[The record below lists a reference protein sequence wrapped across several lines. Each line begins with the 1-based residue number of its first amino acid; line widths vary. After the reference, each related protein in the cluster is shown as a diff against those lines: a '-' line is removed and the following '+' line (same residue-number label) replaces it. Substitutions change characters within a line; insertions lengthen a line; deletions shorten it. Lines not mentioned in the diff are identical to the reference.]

1 MPRLC
6 LFVLVLLLTAFPA
19 TAKLSVK
26 NKPQIRVTTSF
37 ANFDARIMNHWGGGG
52 GATWTISND
61 SVHPF
66 VGREFGGAKRKQI
79 AGTRSFG
86 SGYPWDKDDPTT
98 LSGRGFPFGTWPI
111 WWGND
116 FMGTDEYNSTKDT
129 IRPGGQLVT
138 APVQLIKAGSPF
150 TNATEDEMY
159 YVLGDTQSVTF
170 MMISFVTWCNV
181 KPAWPTKFD
190 PLSPNTPIRLENVF
204 QYYRASSFALASTLY
219 NNTFARTS
227 IANSTE
233 SSPLPGQVEYSD
245 YRRCV
250 DSVISNALPVMNKP
264 PVVVKKSVTYGIIF
278 GIFGIPML
286 IAAVLVVVWVSMA
299 IGAIFS
305 GTKLRIK
312 QSATRKAREQ
322 EERQAALAYESFP

>member
-1 MPRLC
+1 MRPL
-6 LFVLVLLLTAFPA
+6 LVLVIAFQALTSPA
-19 TAKLSVK
+19 SAKLDVK
-26 NKPQIRVTTSF
+26 NKPQIRATTSF
-37 ANFDARIMNHWGGGG
+37 ANFDARIMDHWGGGG

-66 VGREFGGAKRKQI
+66 VGRQFGGAKRKQI
-79 AGTRSFG
+79 AGTRAFG
-86 SGYPWDKDDPTT
+86 SGYPWDSDNAAT

-159 YVLGDTQSVTF
+159 YILGDTQSVTF
-170 MMISFVTWCNV
+170 MMISFVTWCHV

-233 SSPLPGQVEYSD
+233 SSPLPAQVEYSD
-245 YRRCV
+245 YRQCV

-264 PVVVKKSVTYGIIF
+264 PLVQKKSVTYGIIF
-278 GIFGIPML
+278 GILGIPML
-286 IAAVLVVVWVSMA
+286 LTAGYLLAFAWYCLSTM
-299 IGAIFS
+299 FS
-305 GTKLRIK
+305 GPIARVRE
-312 QSATRKAREQ
+312 SADRKARAKA
-322 EERQAALAYESFP
+322 EREAGLAYEAFP